1 MQQPYPSDLLLR
13 YLCRETQPAE
23 SAAIRRALES
33 DFALRERLE
42 ELSAS
47 LSCLDCRLASPSP
60 RSVQHILRY
69 SRSTA
74 PLEAS
79 R

>member
-1 MQQPYPSDLLLR
+1 MQQTYPSDLLLR
-13 YLCRETQPAE
+13 YLCRETLPSE
-23 SAAIRRALES
+23 SAALRAALES
-33 DFALRERLE
+33 DYALRERLD
-42 ELSAS
+42 ELRAS
-47 LSCLDCRLASPSP
+47 LSCLDCRLASPSLS
-60 RSVQHILRY
+60 SVQAILRY